1 MRVRVHRDWHVFGT
15 QANRNV
21 KAGDIIEVSERT
33 GEEAIRRG
41 IATRVDKS
49 PCYNVLR
56 GVFTK

>member
-33 GEEAIRRG
+33 GE
-41 IATRVDKS
+41 ATDCS
-49 PCYNVLR
+49 
-56 GVFTK
+56 G